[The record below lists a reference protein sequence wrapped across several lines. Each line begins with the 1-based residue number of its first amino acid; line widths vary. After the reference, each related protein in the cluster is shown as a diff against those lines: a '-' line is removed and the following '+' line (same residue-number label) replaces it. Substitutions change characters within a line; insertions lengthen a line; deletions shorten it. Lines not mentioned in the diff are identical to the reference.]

1 MRGIVARSTAAA
13 VVVLVVGIPSGAA
26 VAAPVAPA
34 QKSAG
39 HPAPGA
45 PGIGDRLFPTLGN
58 GGYDVRSYDLHLT
71 YPTKDPA
78 QTVVG
83 DVTITAV
90 ATQAL
95 SRFDL
100 DFAGRSVGSVSVDGR
115 AASFARSGSELV
127 VTPARALAKGRRFTV
142 VVRRF
147 TARPQAP
154 DPDAAPAG
162 FFFSKTG
169 TVVAAQPDA
178 AQQLFPVNDH
188 PRDKATYR
196 FVVDAPAGWTAATNG
211 VLVSRRAK
219 AGRVLWTFREPD
231 PLASELVQVAVGDF
245 AVVRR
250 PSVGGVPIRDV
261 VPRTQVAR
269 LTPMLDV
276 ERSQLAWMTA
286 RVGRFPNVAY
296 GSLVFDA
303 AIGYSLETQTLSLF
317 DAPIVAADTAVGYRN
332 GTMLHE
338 LAHEWFGDSVS
349 PYAWSDIWLNE
360 GHATWYEA
368 QYDAT
373 HGYVKD
379 DLGYPDLESYF
390 RAVYRKGDQ
399 VRNTYGPVA
408 RPRSGSVDDLFNPNV
423 YDGGAL
429 ALYALRQKVGA
440 KAFAAI
446 EHAWVT
452 RYRGRSVSTDDFIAL
467 ASRVAHRDLRTFLI
481 AWLYGTRTPPMP
493 GHPDWTVDPV
503 PATSASGAAG
513 SSTQNSLP
521 SGSASTTQRF
531 SSSR

>member
-1 MRGIVARSTAAA
+1 MRAKLISSRRGGVWLAVAVALA
-13 VVVLVVGIPSGAA
+13 VGVPSGAA
-26 VAAPVAPA
+26 SAAPAAKAAAPR
-34 QKSAG
+34 
-39 HPAPGA
+39 PAPGA
-45 PGIGDRLFPTLGN
+45 PGIGDRLYPTLGN
-58 GGYDVRSYDLHLT
+58 GGYDVRSYDVRLT
-71 YPTKDPA
+71 YPKRDPK
-78 QTVVG
+78 QTITG
-83 DVTITAV
+83 DVTLRAV

-100 DFAGRSVGSVSVDGR
+100 DFAGPSVGSVSVDGR
-115 AASFARSGSELV
+115 AASFLRAGSELMI
-127 VTPARALAKGRRFTV
+127 TPSRAIGKGHRFTV
-142 VVRRF
+142 VVHRF

-162 FFFSKTG
+162 FFWSKAG

-178 AQQLFPVNDH
+178 AQQLLPVNDH

-196 FVVDAPAGWTAATNG
+196 FVIDAPAGWTAATNG

-219 AGRVLWTFREPD
+219 AGRVAWTFREPD
-231 PLASELVQVAVGDF
+231 PLASELLQIAVGDF
-245 AVVRR
+245 VVVRR

-261 VPRTQVAR
+261 VPRADVRR
-269 LTPMLDV
+269 LSPLLDV

-286 RVGRFPNVAY
+286 QVGRFPNVAY

-317 DAPIVAADTAVGYRN
+317 DAPVFAADTTVGLRR

-368 QYDAT
+368 QYDAAR
-373 HGYVKD
+373 GYIKD
-379 DLGYPDLESYF
+379 DLGYADLESYF

-399 VRNTYGPVA
+399 VRDRYGPVA
-408 RPRSGSVDDLFNPNV
+408 RPRSGSIDDLFNPNV

-429 ALYALRQKVGA
+429 ALYALRQRIGGR
-440 KAFAAI
+440 AFTAV
-446 EHAWVT
+446 ERAWVT
-452 RYRGRSVSTDDFIAL
+452 RYRGRSASTDDFIAL
-467 ASRVAHRDLRTFLI
+467 ASRVSGRDLRTFLI

-503 PATSASGAAG
+503 PARARVGAQLSPSASAG
-513 SSTQNSLP
+513 TSGLRSL
-521 SGSASTTQRF
+521 R
-531 SSSR
+531 

>member
-1 MRGIVARSTAAA
+1 MRRKLLSPPHRIASVAA
-13 VVVLVVGIPSGAA
+13 VVALAVVLPAGA
-26 VAAPVAPA
+26 VSAAPVPA
-34 QKSAG
+34 
-39 HPAPGA
+39 APGA
-45 PGIGDRLFPTLGN
+45 PGVGDRLFPRLGN
-58 GGYDVRSYDLHLT
+58 GGYDVRSYDVHLT
-71 YPTKDPA
+71 YPKKDPR
-78 QTVVG
+78 QTIVG
-83 DVTITAV
+83 DVTVKAV

-115 AASFARSGSELV
+115 LASFTRKGSELV
-127 VTPARALAKGRRFTV
+127 ITPRRAIGKGHRFTV
-142 VVRRF
+142 VVHRF

-162 FFFSKTG
+162 FFWSRTG

-178 AQQLFPVNDH
+178 AQQLLPVNDH

-196 FVVDAPAGWTAATNG
+196 FVLDTPGGWTAATNG
-211 VLVSRRAK
+211 VLVARRAK
-219 AGRVLWTFREPD
+219 AGRVLWTFRERD
-231 PLASELVQVAVGDF
+231 QLASELLQIAVGDF
-245 AVVRR
+245 VVVRR

-261 VPRTQVAR
+261 VPRADAWR
-269 LTPMLDV
+269 LLPLLAV

-317 DAPIVAADTAVGYRN
+317 DAPVFAAHNPVGARN

-368 QYDAT
+368 QYDAAR
-373 HGYVKD
+373 GYLQD
-379 DLGYPDLESYF
+379 DLGHPDLESYF
-390 RAVYRKGDQ
+390 KAVYRKGDQ
-399 VRNTYGPVA
+399 VRDTYGPVA
-408 RPRSGSVDDLFNPNV
+408 RPRSGSLEDLFNPNV

-429 ALYALRQKVGA
+429 ALYALRQKIGG
-440 KAFAAI
+440 KAFAAV
-446 EHAWVT
+446 ERRWV
-452 RYRGRSVSTDDFIAL
+452 RQYHGRSASTDDFIAV
-467 ASRVAHRDLRTFLI
+467 ASRVTGRDLRTFLI

-493 GHPDWTVDPV
+493 GHPDWTVDPA
-503 PATSASGAAG
+503 PARSLVAAATGSMAAGSRAAG
-513 SSTQNSLP
+513 SSR
-521 SGSASTTQRF
+521 AR
-531 SSSR
+531 